1 MGQIADKLCRAED
14 GNLADIIAYLRKVP
28 PLQ

>member
-1 MGQIADKLCRAED
+1 MAYKYYAALKETD
-14 GNLADIIAYLRKVP
+14 LADIIAYLRKVP